1 MPLLVLSSFETF
13 DGDRCVDI
21 FEREDGTFGFEE
33 FRRDPE
39 TRTGWFRVGNF
50 GRKIFSERGG
60 ALVSARKNV
69 KWLDPV
75 LKRLTEHK

>member
-1 MPLLVLSSFETF
+1 LPLLVLSSFETF

-21 FEREDGTFGFEE
+21 FERENGTFGFEE

-50 GRKIFSERGG
+50 EGMIFSERED
-60 ALVSARKNV
+60 ALTSARKHV
-69 KWLDPV
+69 QWLGPV
-75 LKRLTEHK
+75 LKRFME